1 MTEEDHS
8 PQTAGDEANEKVPS
22 DTTTALDE
30 AVEVSEVGADE
41 TDAKDETTEVK
52 EEIENVEVESSS
64 QGGEDVED
72 ALDVS
77 KTTSELSTEL
87 GEEKVAAASQT
98 TKDGKD
104 EATEVAEVGASTGE
118 DVDISDEDK
127 EMIKNMFDHF
137 DSDKSGKMSIAEL
150 GNFMRAIGERE
161 CG

>member
-41 TDAKDETTEVK
+41 TGAKDEATGVK

-87 GEEKVAAASQT
+87 GEGKVAAASQT
-98 TKDGKD
+98 TGKD

-127 EMIKNMFDHF
+127 EMIKNMFEYF